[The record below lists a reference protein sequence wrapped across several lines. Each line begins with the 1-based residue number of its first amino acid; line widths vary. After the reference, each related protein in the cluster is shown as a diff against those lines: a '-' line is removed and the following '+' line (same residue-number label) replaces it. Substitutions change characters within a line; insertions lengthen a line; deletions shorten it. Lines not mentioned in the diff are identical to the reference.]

1 VEGIR
6 RDVTVIV
13 TSYLNID
20 WYAFQL
26 RALTRPCAP
35 GQDPG
40 QDPTR
45 IICQRPYTAEGSPG
59 AEYTAASGAEEVR
72 SRGKVPLILSGP
84 VKPPVRSILA
94 LDDATIQRV
103 SGTVVPI
110 QEDRSVDLGQ
120 GVSARLRGGSYIYP
134 WHQFALA
141 IISNSLGNR
150 PIYFSSS
157 GSAGDELGL
166 TPFLIRQ
173 GLAYRLNPG
182 IPDPEALPGVVQLTA
197 SPMTSVTGLFLDVDR
212 TRTLAGEVFMHR
224 NGLPDEWPWWP
235 FRAVMGVPTYYAWV
249 HYALYQAAAEAGRED
264 EARLNMN
271 RAEAWARLGS

>member
-1 VEGIR
+1 M
-6 RDVTVIV
+6 
-13 TSYLNID
+13 
-20 WYAFQL
+20 
-26 RALTRPCAP
+26 P
-35 GQDPG
+35 G
-40 QDPTR
+40 
-45 IICQRPYTAEGSPG
+45 
-59 AEYTAASGAEEVR
+59 
-72 SRGKVPLILSGP
+72 
-84 VKPPVRSILA
+84 
-94 LDDATIQRV
+94 
-103 SGTVVPI
+103 
-110 QEDRSVDLGQ
+110 
-120 GVSARLRGGSYIYP
+120 
-134 WHQFALA
+134 
-141 IISNSLGNR
+141 
-150 PIYFSSS
+150 
-157 GSAGDELGL
+157 LGL